1 MANPS
6 YRDYQRRTEARRLGR
21 SEPAGR
27 DIGSEAGNSEDELHH
42 LRVHAHLD
50 STRDSPRWV
59 VIHHYSEN
67 GKGDYKLREFVDGTK
82 LLQHIG
88 KYAGVPG
95 FESEGE
101 EEKES

>member
-1 MANPS
+1 MASPS

-21 SEPAGR
+21 SEPEGR
-27 DIGSEAGNSEDELHH
+27 DIGEGESDAELHH
-42 LRVHAHLD
+42 LRIHAHLD
-50 STRDSPRWV
+50 ATREAPRWLV
-59 VIHHYSEN
+59 AHHYSED